1 MIEKINQLKSKTN
14 SDEVKNLCE
23 SAIAAISSTIYNGV
37 TPEARFEIER
47 VAITNLFEGLSKHT
61 KVEGVKEWLDVQK
74 RLFTIK
80 NLGIREAV
88 NSLNESKELKTVL
101 EQFKDALDK
110 GVHESRLYEQFI
122 TALSPFG
129 YFPTVGN
136 AIKAVKDRVDLYKND
151 VDIIKILETMKE
163 SRSNYLVPLIADVVD
178 NYLSNK
184 NMQTRHQLSETLM
197 KFTYDPFV
205 RDIAS
210 IITMDATDLQ
220 LEYANAQCDINKVY
234 SPVLYIGENEAVF
247 AVNKVYYVKKGNNVS
262 RLSNVDVM
270 KLDEEFKT
278 LCEALAQPNVV
289 VERDGVS
296 VYLGKDK
303 AFITENGVHV
313 NDKPMTNE
321 EFQNAASISSWAG
334 NTGFFQLVEF
344 LRSNFSEI
352 AEIDFVKRV
361 FLKEDVNHSADIF
374 KLRDNVFITTHN
386 PELGKS
392 TFYRNVNP
400 IQARGIMMEHLRFD
414 VTSLY
419 QGLLPDEEKINEQIK
434 ETKEEYNTYIAELT
448 QKINDFNSNPY
459 KKDVTIKV
467 VEALE
472 EELKAVKD
480 EYKDYLNRIEKY
492 FRPEVNE
499 EISID
504 INVDGKK
511 YTVPIPQEV
520 NGGKPKEGEEE
531 TEKTGTEVGAEHM
544 PDQPASAVTFDQEE
558 TELIGDTPT
567 IPEDEIDLGSG
578 ETEEEA
584 EEAEKEKEEEEAE
597 TEEEGDDIKVE
608 DEIDLDDEEKDELKA
623 EDDKEEEDEKEE
635 EEKKKKKVEPLES
648 AEGEGLKKKKFIKE
662 AGEGRKK
669 KKVFLKRKVHEGGE
683 YSTTAEERMKRELAA
698 KEKEKKAVKEPVK
711 EGVKVVKKKLNILL
725 NEQYEGA
732 EEIEP
737 FDVFTRTFR
746 LRDGRIVD
754 VLPDGTIRDS
764 QDRPQG
770 LGVQEII
777 GNHVEHQNIELT
789 DEEAEGAERIGNDDV
804 FANTFRLRD
813 GRIIRVQPDGSYQLV
828 ESKKSK
834 NIKKLNEAQIGDT
847 VLLDKQKGYII
858 GQMGDKVLVQVQGST
873 SCVTPSDVKVLNAKV
888 ETQKPPYEFDKL
900 TLQNLTTKALFEQ
913 FVRCGIYVG
922 NTPVKLNNCYTKYS
936 DWKDSENDKP
946 INVLVEGSLTL
957 LPKSQVRILEDVND
971 FANLDNY
978 IEGVEIDESTGE
990 AIANVKINAIDYT
1003 NALGDADSVR
1013 IIRGGKSEEPAVDT
1027 VPKATLRTLAV

>member
-1 MIEKINQLKSKTN
+1 LVIALFISSRLLKSIKVTVIPKAGKVSLN
-14 SDEVKNLCE
+14 KENVVPKSLFEL
-23 SAIAAISSTIYNGV
+23 IISS
-37 TPEARFEIER
+37 P
-47 VAITNLFEGLSKHT
+47 
-61 KVEGVKEWLDVQK
+61 
-74 RLFTIK
+74 
-80 NLGIREAV
+80 
-88 NSLNESKELKTVL
+88 
-101 EQFKDALDK
+101 AL
-110 GVHESRLYEQFI
+110 Q
-122 TALSPFG
+122 
-129 YFPTVGN
+129 
-136 AIKAVKDRVDLYKND
+136 
-151 VDIIKILETMKE
+151 
-163 SRSNYLVPLIADVVD
+163 IA
-178 NYLSNK
+178 
-184 NMQTRHQLSETLM
+184 NMQFERAPIPDEKPKHPIEFVIFVIVFSKYSTLG
-197 KFTYDPFV
+197 FED
-205 RDIAS
+205 
-210 IITMDATDLQ
+210 
-220 LEYANAQCDINKVY
+220 LEYACAGFV
-234 SPVLYIGENEAVF
+234 PL
-247 AVNKVYYVKKGNNVS
+247 
-262 RLSNVDVM
+262 
-270 KLDEEFKT
+270 
-278 LCEALAQPNVV
+278 
-289 VERDGVS
+289 
-296 VYLGKDK
+296 
-303 AFITENGVHV
+303 
-313 NDKPMTNE
+313 
-321 EFQNAASISSWAG
+321 NAASISSWAG

-662 AGEGRKK
+662 AGEGGKK
-669 KKVFLKRKVHEGGE
+669 KKVFLKRKIHEDAE
-683 YSTTAEERMKRELAA
+683 SAAEKAMKAEEEKRMQAVREKRA
-698 KEKEKKAVKEPVK
+698 KEAQEKEAVKESKTVK
-711 EGVKVVKKKLNILL
+711 DVK
-725 NEQYEGA
+725 
-732 EEIEP
+732 
-737 FDVFTRTFR
+737 
-746 LRDGRIVD
+746 
-754 VLPDGTIRDS
+754 
-764 QDRPQG
+764 
-770 LGVQEII
+770 
-777 GNHVEHQNIELT
+777 
-789 DEEAEGAERIGNDDV
+789 
-804 FANTFRLRD
+804 
-813 GRIIRVQPDGSYQLV
+813 
-828 ESKKSK
+828 
-834 NIKKLNEAQIGDT
+834 KKLNEAQIGDT

>member
-47 VAITNLFEGLSKHT
+47 VAITNLFEGLSKHD

-80 NLGIREAV
+80 NLGVREAV
-88 NSLNESKELKTVL
+88 NSLNESKELKAVL

-136 AIKAVKDRVDLYKND
+136 AIKAVKDRVELYKND

-220 LEYANAQCDINKVY
+220 LEYANAQCDIQKVY

-247 AVNKVYYVKKGNNVS
+247 AVNKVYYVKKGNVVN

-278 LCEALAQPNVV
+278 LCEALSQPNIV
-289 VERDGVS
+289 VEREGVS

-303 AFITENGVHV
+303 AFITDNGVMV

-334 NTGFFQLVEF
+334 NTGFYQLVEF
-344 LRSNFSEI
+344 LRSNFNEI

-361 FLKEDVNHSADIF
+361 FLKEDANHSADVF
-374 KLRDNVFITTHN
+374 KLRDNVFITTHS

-400 IQARGIMMEHLRFD
+400 MQARGIMMEHLRYD

-419 QGLLPDEEKINEQIK
+419 GGLLPDEEKINEQIK

-448 QKINDFNSNPY
+448 QKINDFRSNPY
-459 KKDVTIKV
+459 KRDVTEKV

-472 EELKAVKD
+472 EELQSVKD

-492 FRPEVNE
+492 FRAEGINE

-520 NGGKPKEGEEE
+520 NGAKPKGDEE
-531 TEKTGTEVGAEHM
+531 TEKTGTEVGAEHL
-544 PDQPASAVTFDQEE
+544 PDQPASAVTFDQDQ

-623 EDDKEEEDEKEE
+623 EDDAEEEEEKEE
-635 EEKKKKKVEPLES
+635 GEEDKKKKKKVEPLES
-648 AEGEGLKKKKFIKE
+648 AEGEGLKKNKFIKE
-662 AGEGRKK
+662 AGEGKK
-669 KKVFLKRKVHEGGE
+669 KKVYLKRKVHEGGE
-683 YSTTAEERMKRELAA
+683 YSTTAEERMKREMA
-698 KEKEKKAVKEPVK
+698 EKEKKQKEAKKAEVVKESK
-711 EGVKVVKKKLNILL
+711 NVKKKLN
-725 NEQYEGA
+725 
-732 EEIEP
+732 
-737 FDVFTRTFR
+737 
-746 LRDGRIVD
+746 
-754 VLPDGTIRDS
+754 
-764 QDRPQG
+764 
-770 LGVQEII
+770 
-777 GNHVEHQNIELT
+777 
-789 DEEAEGAERIGNDDV
+789 
-804 FANTFRLRD
+804 
-813 GRIIRVQPDGSYQLV
+813 
-828 ESKKSK
+828 
-834 NIKKLNEAQIGDT
+834 KKLNEAQIGDT

-858 GQMGDKVLVQVQGST
+858 GQMGDKILVQVQGST
-873 SCVTPSDVKVLNAKV
+873 NCVTPKDVKVLNAKV

-922 NTPVKLNNCYTKYS
+922 NTPVKTNNCYTKYS
-936 DWKDSENDKP
+936 DWKDAENDKP
-946 INVLVEGSLTL
+946 INVLIEGSITIM
-957 LPKSQVRILEDVND
+957 PKSQVRILEDVND

-978 IEGVEIDESTGE
+978 IEGVEIDESTGD
-990 AIANVKINAIDYT
+990 AISNVKINAMDYT
-1003 NALGDADSVR
+1003 NALGDADPVR
-1013 IIRGGKSEEPAVDT
+1013 IIRGGKSEEPQVDT
-1027 VPKATLRTLAV
+1027 VAKATLRTLAV